1 MSAMMTDATFLDWIT
16 DGAGAASLAAV
27 VADLYSGS
35 VPISRNM
42 VDGDFTPGVVTNV
55 EMPGYAQQT
64 AIGFGSP
71 VRGDDGLYQVRS
83 DPIIFQGTTVPPSPL
98 AVSGCFVRVTAGTDL
113 VLAGEFDD
121 TITVQRSGQFV
132 QVIIVI
138 RENGTVTMEVA
149 AS

>member
-1 MSAMMTDATFLDWIT
+1 MSASMTDATFLDWIT
-16 DGAGAASLAAV
+16 DGAGAAALGAV

-35 VPISRNM
+35 VAISRNM
-42 VDGDFTPGVVTNV
+42 VTADFTPDIVTSV

-71 VRGDDGLYQVRS
+71 VRGDDGLWQVRS
-83 DPIIFQGTTVPPSPL
+83 DPILFSGSTVPPSPL
-98 AVSGCFVRVTAGTDL
+98 SVSGIFVRITAGTTL

-121 TITVQRSGQFV
+121 AITVQRSGQFV
-132 QVIIVI
+132 QVVVVI
-138 RENGTVTMEVA
+138 RENATVTLEVA